1 MSDIIDNI
9 QRTLGLQRQSIL
21 KAFGVEDGLEK
32 AKSGIY
38 KNTFE
43 NRKLGRIGQKYGIKE
58 ENEEEL
64 KKKIDQSSFTGNIIE
79 RGEGAKGNRYVL
91 ADVDRN
97 KLLGEYLKLKFKK
110 HGWVFR
116 GEIEAHTGSVYVN
129 AEKQLKHQSIFKK
142 FRISNHGSDKYDPNQ
157 IDIIHYTDID
167 NFFEKEYK
175 EQEAIY
181 KWEGSEKE
189 DLEKYLKMKNI
200 TFGDIKRGELIRTSN
215 RGLPIY
221 QYYATIYK
229 VMK

>member
-1 MSDIIDNI
+1 MSVIRDIQKN
-9 QRTLGLQRQSIL
+9 LKNQRQSIL
-21 KAFGVEDGLEK
+21 KAFGVEDSLEK

-38 KNTFE
+38 QNTFE
-43 NRKLGRIGQKYGIKE
+43 NRKLGRVGQKYGEKRE
-58 ENEEEL
+58 ESEEEL
-64 KKKIDQSSFTGNIIE
+64 KKKIDQSSFTGKIIE
-79 RGEGAKGNRYVL
+79 RGEGTKGNQYVL
-91 ADVDRN
+91 ADIERN
-97 KLLGEYLKLKFKK
+97 KLLNKYLKLKFQKY
-110 HGWVFR
+110 GWKFR
-116 GEIEAHTGSVYVN
+116 GETEAHTGSIYIN

-157 IDIIHYTDID
+157 IDIIHYADID

-189 DLEKYLKMKNI
+189 DLEKYFKMKNI
-200 TFGDIKRGELIRTSN
+200 AFGDIKRGELIRTSN

-229 VMK
+229 VV